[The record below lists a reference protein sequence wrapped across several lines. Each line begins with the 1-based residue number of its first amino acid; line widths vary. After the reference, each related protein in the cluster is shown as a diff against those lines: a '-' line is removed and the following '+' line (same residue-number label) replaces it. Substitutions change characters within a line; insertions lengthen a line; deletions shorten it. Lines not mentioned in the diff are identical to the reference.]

1 MPTVYRR
8 DGILP
13 SAYRRSG
20 APPPAIA
27 WAAPRHPHTVG
38 ATVPGR
44 PQEKDKITMLKN
56 ENGYIVVETVGTF
69 IPFVFLVISILSL
82 VNIVGLQARVHN
94 ALTQAAGTISMY
106 CYVLEA
112 TGAANDMMTTDRKA
126 HATGETISAVFGG
139 IGSLTGSGSQ
149 TGSESQTGG
158 GTRSGGDFKAIV
170 ESLANYGINEL
181 KNIAIAQLVSP
192 LVDRYLACDGM
203 TGDEYLKSVRVV
215 KFEITEA
222 NVIDKDGNVK
232 LTVEYEIEYT
242 FGALKIPFG
251 PTLKVTQ
258 TVVTKAWLGGSG
270 EGYRW
275 R

>member
-1 MPTVYRR
+1 MY
-8 DGILP
+8 
-13 SAYRRSG
+13 
-20 APPPAIA
+20 
-27 WAAPRHPHTVG
+27 
-38 ATVPGR
+38 
-44 PQEKDKITMLKN
+44 EKDSITMLKN
-56 ENGYIVVETVGTF
+56 ENGYIVIETVGTF

-82 VNIVGLQARVHN
+82 VNIVNLQARVHN

-112 TGAANDMMTTDRKA
+112 TGAANDLMTADRKA
-126 HATGETISAVFGG
+126 HAAGETISAVFSG
-139 IGSLTGSGSQ
+139 IGSLSGSGSQ
-149 TGSESQTGG
+149 PEGGSQPGGESQPGSESQ
-158 GTRSGGDFKAIV
+158 SEGGDFKAIV
-170 ESLANYGINEL
+170 ESLANYGVNEL
-181 KNIAIAQLVSP
+181 KSIAAAQLVSP
-192 LVDRYLACDGM
+192 LVDRYLARGDM

-215 KFEITEA
+215 KFEIAEA
-222 NVIDKDGNVK
+222 DMIDKDGNVK

-275 R
+275 Q

>member
-1 MPTVYRR
+1 
-8 DGILP
+8 
-13 SAYRRSG
+13 
-20 APPPAIA
+20 
-27 WAAPRHPHTVG
+27 
-38 ATVPGR
+38 
-44 PQEKDKITMLKN
+44 MLKN
-56 ENGYIVVETVGTF
+56 ENGYIVIETVGTF

-82 VNIVGLQARVHN
+82 VNIVNLQARVHN

-112 TGAANDMMTTDRKA
+112 TGAAKDMMTIDKKA
-126 HATGETISAVFGG
+126 HAAGETISAVFSG
-139 IGSLTGSGSQ
+139 IGSLSGSGSQ
-149 TGSESQTGG
+149 SE
-158 GTRSGGDFKAIV
+158 GGDFKVIV

-181 KNIAIAQLVSP
+181 KNIAVAQLVSP
-192 LVDRYLACDGM
+192 LVDRYLARDDM
-203 TGDEYLKSVRVV
+203 TGEEYLNSVRVV
-215 KFEITEA
+215 KFEIVEA

>member
-1 MPTVYRR
+1 MFRN
-8 DGILP
+8 
-13 SAYRRSG
+13 
-20 APPPAIA
+20 
-27 WAAPRHPHTVG
+27 
-38 ATVPGR
+38 
-44 PQEKDKITMLKN
+44 EK
-56 ENGYIVVETVGTF
+56 GYIVIETVGTF

-82 VNIVGLQARVHN
+82 VNIVNLQARVHN

-112 TGAANDMMTTDRKA
+112 TGAANDLITADKKA
-126 HATGETISAVFGG
+126 YAAGDTISAVLSG
-139 IGSLTGSGSQ
+139 IGSLSGSGPQ
-149 TGSESQTGG
+149 SESGTGA
-158 GTRSGGDFKAIV
+158 GGDFSVIV
-170 ESLANYGINEL
+170 ESLTNYGINEL
-181 KNIAIAQLVSP
+181 KNVAVAQLVSP
-192 LVDRYLACDGM
+192 LVDRYLARDDM

-215 KFEITEA
+215 KFEIVEA